1 MNKSTPDIFATS
13 RLLASAA
20 LLLGLAM
27 VAIPAAA
34 QTAYDALRF
43 SDRQPGV
50 STRSIG
56 MGGVGVAGLG
66 DFSAVFTN
74 PAGLGLMKRSE
85 MSGSLNIYS
94 VTDDGAYSVGND
106 LTPFENDFTD
116 TRLGSLAYTHKFP
129 TSRGSLVMAMGL
141 SQVQTFSRELAYGG
155 ENSLNSATDYFMPVP
170 GEFEIDTDNGPD
182 GVFGTADDLFFPSFS
197 RSLSFIAFE
206 LFAIDFDA
214 DAFDAGA
221 DVPFFPAVTAGTV
234 RQSGTV
240 TETGAMT
247 EFNLAGAFEAAPNV
261 FVGGSLNVPYGK
273 WELDR
278 FLAEDDEFND
288 NDGTNGTVDFDFLE
302 WSQFVESELVGIN
315 LRAGVAM
322 KTDQGVRAGLS
333 IETPTYYTIA
343 ENYATVMT
351 VGFDDGYVD
360 TYGDSESEDVGAG
373 EFEYNI
379 ISPWRFAGGLGY
391 STGDFLVMVD
401 GEIVDWS
408 KLELDS
414 EIFSFE
420 GENRF
425 IRQNFETVVNLRAGA
440 EYRFDNI
447 TARIGVANN
456 SDPVELMPNQIDPDL
471 GTIDRERAYF
481 SAGLSFAPNQQ
492 FLLDLAWSQERFD
505 DRFLPYDEV
514 TSAPVVTE
522 EIVRNRFSAGVRF
535 RF

>member
-1 MNKSTPDIFATS
+1 MVVAVISGMA
-13 RLLASAA
+13 LAASSAS
-20 LLLGLAM
+20 
-27 VAIPAAA
+27 A

-43 SDRQPGV
+43 SDRQPGI

-56 MGGVGVAGLG
+56 MGGVGAAGLG
-66 DFSAVFTN
+66 DFSAVYTN
-74 PAGLGLMKRSE
+74 PAGLGMMERSE
-85 MSGSLNIYS
+85 MSGGLNIFG
-94 VTDDGAYSVGND
+94 VTDDGAFTVGNES
-106 LTPFENDFTD
+106 TFFENDFTD

-129 TSRGSLVMAMGL
+129 TARGSLVMAMGL

-155 ENSLNSATDYFMPVP
+155 DNSLNSATDFFMPLP
-170 GEFEIDTDNGPD
+170 GEFEIDAEDGPD

-197 RSLSFIAFE
+197 RPLSFIAFE

-221 DVPFFPAVTAGTV
+221 DVPFFPAVTTGTV
-234 RQSGTV
+234 YQSGTV

-278 FLAEDDEFND
+278 FLAEDDELND
-288 NDGTNGTVDFDFLE
+288 NDGSGSTIDFDFLE
-302 WSQFVESELVGIN
+302 WNQYVESELVGIN

-333 IETPTYYTIA
+333 IETPTYYTIT
-343 ENYATVMT
+343 ENFATVMT

-360 TYGDSESEDVGAG
+360 TYGDSETEDVGAG

-379 ISPWRFAGGLGY
+379 ITPWRFSGGLGY
-391 STGDFLVMVD
+391 STGNLLVMLD
-401 GEIVDWS
+401 GEFVDWS
-408 KLELDS
+408 KLEMDS
-414 EIFSFE
+414 ELFSFE

-425 IRQNFETVVNLRAGA
+425 IRQNFETVINVRAGA
-440 EYRFDNI
+440 EYTFENV

-456 SDPVELMPNQIDPDL
+456 SDPVELMPNQVDPDL
-471 GTIDRERAYF
+471 GTVDRERAYF
-481 SAGLSFAPNQQ
+481 SAGLSFAPNKQ
-492 FLLDLAWSQERFD
+492 FLFDLGWSQERFD

-514 TSAPVVTE
+514 EAAPVVSE
-522 EIVRNRFSAGVRF
+522 EVTRNRFSAGVRF